1 MIESV
6 NVPNCVPIL
15 YEFDGHTGDLI
26 GGSKY
31 LGDPKYI
38 KEMTK
43 KVASIGN
50 WLMKINLLL
59 FFIKSE
65 LNLYKD

>member
-1 MIESV
+1 MVEKV

-15 YEFDGHTGDLI
+15 YEFDGNSGDLI

-38 KEMTK
+38 TEMTK

-50 WLMKINLLL
+50 
-59 FFIKSE
+59 
-65 LNLYKD
+65 